1 MDYIINSLT
10 TSRLSI
16 RHLSRARSLG
26 RRHQVCALAHGA
38 SPWVVSLP
46 RSGRTRR
53 RCVALGMAPLM
64 GGSQGF
70 PLVLGGEGVDADR
83 HCWERQPPIPDGRVL
98 ARELTRVPTLI
109 KQLRV
114 LTRTPREG
122 AAPFCVQFIKLIPY
136 KLKWKFHGLDRRR

>member
-46 RSGRTRR
+46 LSGRTRR

-83 HCWERQPPIPDGRVL
+83 HRWERQPPHPRRPRPRQGADARPDSHQAA
-98 ARELTRVPTLI
+98 ARADPEAQRGSCAVVCAVHYIISL
-109 KQLRV
+109 
-114 LTRTPREG
+114 
-122 AAPFCVQFIKLIPY
+122 
-136 KLKWKFHGLDRRR
+136 